1 MPAGHVLIEKS
12 KKPYGVPS
20 SNEAKMAKNL
30 SEHFTLDEFTLSQ
43 TAARLGLDNSPD
55 AEALKNLKRL
65 AESLEEVRS
74 ALGNVPILISSGYR
88 SPTVNKAVGGA
99 ANSAHM
105 SGLAVDFT
113 APQFGSVL
121 ATAKAIAKSGIEF
134 DQVIFEYGRWVHLGL
149 SHPGFESR
157 AQLLSIGVDQVYQ
170 NGLRTV

>member
-1 MPAGHVLIEKS
+1 
-12 KKPYGVPS
+12 
-20 SNEAKMAKNL
+20 MAKKL

-43 TAARLGLDNSPD
+43 TAARLGLDNSPN
-55 AEALKNLKRL
+55 AQALNNLKRL
-65 AESLEEVRS
+65 AETLEKVRG

-121 ATAKAIAKSGIEF
+121 ATARAVSKSGIEF
-134 DQVIFEYGRWVHLGL
+134 DQIIFEYGRWVHLGL
-149 SHPGFESR
+149 SPSDVEPK
-157 AQLLSIGVDQVYQ
+157 AQLLSIGEDQVYQ